1 MLRNYLLVAW
11 RSLRRNKVHSF
22 INIAGLSLGMAIA
35 LLIGLWI
42 MDELSFNRYYTDRRR
57 LVQVMDVQ
65 TAPGQGTDVG
75 TSISSVISPVL
86 NTGFKNVFKQTAL
99 IAYPSEALLAY
110 GDKHLSTLASWTQA
124 SLPDMFSFRMI
135 EGSASS
141 LKEPSTALMARS
153 TAEALFGKT
162 DPIGKVFKLNNK
174 LQLKLGGVFE
184 DLPANLTFRNIKVLL
199 PSNNAAAAW
208 LRNNTDWDNHNSQLY
223 AELADGVTAEQATAM
238 IKNLP
243 TPNIKEDHEELMAYP
258 VSRKHLYGE
267 FKNGQPSGGQIVFVW
282 LFGTIGSF
290 VLLLAC
296 INFMNLST
304 ARSERR
310 AREVGIRK
318 TVGSGRS
325 QLIAQFLG
333 ESILMA
339 FLALVLACLLV
350 QLALPWFNEVAG
362 KEIAAPWHN
371 PLFWLAAIGF
381 SLFTGLLA
389 GSYPAFYLSGFDAVK
404 VLKGT
409 FRAGRSA
416 RLPRQV
422 LVVTQ
427 FTVSLALIIGTIIV
441 FRQIQCAKNRP
452 TGYDRSGLVTIP
464 INTDDLGGHYDEL
477 RNEILSTGVADNM
490 AESSYPL
497 TGFWQNNSL
506 DWPGETPA
514 QKAVNFR
521 DVYVTPDFGKTIG
534 WTIVGGRDFS
544 HAFKTDSDACILN
557 EAGLKVTGFKDPIGR
572 VLNYFGK
579 PYTIIGITKNMLT
592 NDPYDTIEPAIFLG
606 RGWLGTITIRIKPS
620 IPVRTAIAALQPIFK
635 RRNPSSPFI
644 YKFIDDDY
652 AQKFAA
658 ETRVGQLA
666 AVFAGLAIF
675 ISCLGLFGLASY
687 LAEQRTREIGV
698 RKVLGAGVFNLWSLL
713 SRDFVR
719 LVALSMLIAM
729 PLAYLGMAE
738 WLRNYPY
745 HTALSWWIFI
755 SAGAGILIITLLTVS
770 FQAIKAAMMNP
781 VRSLRSE

>member
-1 MLRNYLLVAW
+1 MFRNYFLVAW
-11 RSLRRNKVHSF
+11 RNLLRNKVHAF
-22 INIAGLSLGMAIA
+22 INIAGLSLGMAIT

-42 MDELSFNRYYTDRRR
+42 KDEFSFNRYFTDRRR

-86 NTGFKNVFKQTAL
+86 NSGFKGVFKQTAL
-99 IAYPSEALLAY
+99 IAYPTDALIAY

-124 SLPDMFSFRMI
+124 SFPDMFSFRMI

-141 LKEPSTALMARS
+141 LNEPASALMAHS

-162 DPIGKVFKLNNK
+162 DPVGKVFKLNNG
-174 LQLKLGGVFE
+174 LQLKIGGVFE
-184 DLPANLTFRNIKVLL
+184 DLPANLTFHNIKVLL

-223 AELADGVTAEQATAM
+223 AELADGVTAEQATAR

-258 VSRKHLYGE
+258 VSRKHLFGE
-267 FKNGQPSGGQIVFVW
+267 FKNGQPSGGGIVFVW

-318 TVGSGRS
+318 TVGSSRG
-325 QLIAQFLG
+325 QLIGQFLG
-333 ESILMA
+333 ESIGMA
-339 FLALVLACLLV
+339 FLALILASLLV
-350 QLALPWFNEVAG
+350 QSALPWFNEVAG
-362 KEIAAPWHN
+362 KEIAAPWN
-371 PLFWLAAIGF
+371 NLLFWLAAIGF

-389 GSYPAFYLSGFDAVK
+389 GSYPAFYLSGFDAVT
-404 VLKGT
+404 VLKGS

-416 RLPRQV
+416 RLPRQI

-427 FTVSLALIIGTIIV
+427 FTVSLTLIIGTIIV
-441 FRQIQCAKNRP
+441 FRQIQYAKDRP
-452 TGYDRSGLVTIP
+452 AGYDRTGLMTIN
-464 INTDDLGGHYDEL
+464 INTADLNGHYDEL
-477 RNEILSTGVADNM
+477 RNEILSTGVAANM
-490 AESSYPL
+490 AESSYSL
-497 TGFWQNNSL
+497 TGFWQNNNL
-506 DWPGETPA
+506 DWPGETPT

-534 WTIVGGRDFS
+534 WTIVRGRDFS

-557 EAGLKVTGFKDPIGR
+557 EAGLNVTGFKDPIGR
-572 VLNYFGK
+572 VLTYFGK
-579 PYTIIGITKNMLT
+579 PYTIIGITKNMLS

-606 RGWLGTITIRIKPS
+606 RGWLGTITIRIKPG
-620 IPVRTAIAALQPIFK
+620 IPMRTAIAALQPIFK
-635 RRNPSSPFI
+635 RRNPGSPFM
-644 YKFIDDDY
+644 YKFVDDDY
-652 AQKFAA
+652 TLKFAA
-658 ETRVGQLA
+658 ETRIGQLA
-666 AVFAGLAIF
+666 GVFASLAIF

-687 LAEQRTREIGV
+687 LAERRTREIGV
-698 RKVLGAGVFNLWSLL
+698 RKVLGAGVFNLWGLL

-729 PLAYLGMAE
+729 PLAYWGMKE
-738 WLRNYPY
+738 WLRNYAY
-745 HTALSWWIFI
+745 HTGLSWWIFA

-770 FQAIKAAMMNP
+770 FQSIKAAMMNP